1 MADRKYTDGIPLYE
15 NLSVKP
21 EYFEIVEWMSTP
33 ANLREPKTQKELA
46 EKIGMHETTLSRS
59 LRAEGVYGDI
69 RARIKQKM
77 RGEMPNVLEALKE
90 KILKDGSAKEV
101 QLFLQWVDDFTEK
114 QEVKHVLNTENP
126 EVKKLIESY
135 ETQLKEV
142 LSKKE

>member
-1 MADRKYTDGIPLYE
+1 MEDRKYLDGIPKYE
-15 NLSVKP
+15 NLSLKP
-21 EYFEIVEWMSTP
+21 EYLEIIEWMSTP
-33 ANLREPKTQKELA
+33 ANLREPKTQAELA
-46 EKIGMHETTLSRS
+46 EKIGIHATTLSRWM
-59 LRAEGVYGDI
+59 RTEGVYADI

-77 RGEMPNVLEALKE
+77 RGEMPNVLEALKD

-114 QEVKHVLNTENP
+114 HEVKHDINPANP